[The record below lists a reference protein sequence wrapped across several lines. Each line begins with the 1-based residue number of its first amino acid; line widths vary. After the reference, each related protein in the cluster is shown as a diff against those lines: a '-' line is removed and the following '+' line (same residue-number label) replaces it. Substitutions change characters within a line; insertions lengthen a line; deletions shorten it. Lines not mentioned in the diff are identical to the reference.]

1 MYWFVEVEE
10 SLDLAKLN
18 SWLDQLKETTV
29 SVEVPR
35 FKVEHSFSLK
45 EKLIEMGLTDLF
57 SSDKASL
64 PGT

>member
-1 MYWFVEVEE
+1 MYLIVEVED

-18 SWLDQLKETTV
+18 SWLDQMKETTV

-45 EKLIEMGLTDLF
+45 EKLKEMGLTDLF